1 MCSCLNVVVTVKE
14 CKKIDDCSCSTDE
27 GEISLRKLAETG
39 KPRFPD
45 IPSSAKAFRF
55 SWNPCNSYS
64 VSQSQGKC
72 DDVAA
77 CFQDTYSKK
86 YYGIAKQN
94 TASCSLGENGECTLT
109 YTGAGIGEKYV

>member
-1 MCSCLNVVVTVKE
+1 M
-14 CKKIDDCSCSTDE
+14 
-27 GEISLRKLAETG
+27 
-39 KPRFPD
+39 F
-45 IPSSAKAFRF
+45 
-55 SWNPCNSYS
+55 W
-64 VSQSQGKC
+64 Q
-72 DDVAA
+72 A